1 MNKLLQQEDGKLSSA
16 DLTRKIQVITAAI
29 DLLIASG
36 YNNSKPSDYAVIAR
50 WLEAET
56 QKALKECRKYN

>member
-1 MNKLLQQEDGKLSSA
+1 MYKLLQQEDGELSSA

-29 DLLIASG
+29 DLLVASG
-36 YNNSKPSDYAVIAR
+36 YNNSKPNDYAIIAR

-56 QKALKECRKYN
+56 QKALIECRKYN

>member
-1 MNKLLQQEDGKLSSA
+1 MNRLLLPEDGELSSA
-16 DLTRKIQVITAAI
+16 DLTRKIQVITASI
-29 DLLIASG
+29 DLLVASG